1 ETQPDRVVE
10 AVTAI
15 EMSFG
20 AIQLEDFAAP
30 ECFEI
35 ERKLRE
41 RLNKPVLHDDQHG
54 TAVVALAALI
64 NAARYAGRNLRESTI
79 GQIGLGAA
87 GTGIVRLLR
96 AYGVGHILG
105 TDRNPEAVA
114 RLVSLGGEGGSLESI
129 MARADI
135 VIAT

>member
-1 ETQPDRVVE
+1 MPPSSVLRR
-10 AVTAI
+10 
-15 EMSFG
+15 
-20 AIQLEDFAAP
+20 IQLEDIAAP

-41 RLNKPVLHDDQHG
+41 RLAKPVLHDDQHG

-64 NAARYAGRNLRESTI
+64 NAARPRPSLRDSVI

-96 AYGVGHILG
+96 AYGVEHVLG
-105 TDRNPEAVA
+105 RRSQPGCDRAAGVA
-114 RLVSLGGEGGSLESI
+114 GRRRRFAGGASW
-129 MARADI
+129 RAP
-135 VIAT
+135 TS